1 MLSVHKDIFFFEIFS
16 LLSKPNT
23 YKERPEPLS
32 FFKMLISVPKQ
43 IVKKMDLFPADI
55 NQPPFHVYLVFDT
68 DSLLYVILVRR
79 RSKKKTNS

>member
-43 IVKKMDLFPADI
+43 IVKKMALFPADI
-55 NQPPFHVYLVFDT
+55 NVYLIFDT